1 MNETPNPDQPT
12 QFTLTQV
19 GQGFQYLAYA
29 VALMMILVVVG
40 TAKNR

>member
-19 GQGFQYLAYA
+19 GQGFQYLAWA
-29 VALMMILVVVG
+29 VALLMIFVVVG
-40 TAKNR
+40 TAKEK

>member
-12 QFTLTQV
+12 QLTLTQV
-19 GQGFQYLAYA
+19 GEGFKYLAWA
-29 VALMMILVVVG
+29 VALLMIFVVVG